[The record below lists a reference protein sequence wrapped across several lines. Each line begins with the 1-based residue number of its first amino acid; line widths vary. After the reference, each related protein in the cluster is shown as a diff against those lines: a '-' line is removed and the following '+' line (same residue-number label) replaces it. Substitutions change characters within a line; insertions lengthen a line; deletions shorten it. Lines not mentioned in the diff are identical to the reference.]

1 MKVTFI
7 QVEGTAE
14 ELDASD
20 VGRQLI
26 AAMGVGPTPASRPTA
41 GEDAPIGGSWQS
53 LPIPG
58 LAAEGQAE
66 VRKMLT
72 RNPAAEQFVSFLEE
86 TTSWPNAALH
96 GVKRKT
102 HQEGEPL
109 DYSDYLRL
117 RRQGSQLGG
126 FAYVYADTGV
136 VNLRLNYD
144 SDAATLHGIAPD
156 AYLVPK
162 GHRAYRVSV
171 QITDEDTLRQALELA
186 EMAYKLT

>member
-7 QVEGTAE
+7 QVEGTAD
-14 ELDASD
+14 ELDASE
-20 VGRQLI
+20 VGKQLI
-26 AAMGVGPTPASRPTA
+26 AAMGVGPAPVSRLTV
-41 GEDAPIGGSWQS
+41 EDDAPANNSWQS

-66 VRKMLT
+66 VKKLLT
-72 RNPAAEQFVSFLEE
+72 RNPAAEQFISFLKR
-86 TTSWPNAALH
+86 TTSWPNATLH

-144 SDAATLHGIAPD
+144 SDAGILHSFAPD
-156 AYLVPK
+156 AYIVPK

-171 QITDEDTLRQALELA
+171 QITDESTLRQALELA